1 MGIQDIK
8 GMHNKKKSAAGAN
21 VAHRT
26 PSESPQL
33 NLIVIRANMFDAAV
47 PIWKIQ
53 QQEDT
58 EFMAPFIEMHRR

>member
-8 GMHNKKKSAAGAN
+8 GMHNKKKSAAWAN
-21 VAHRT
+21 VAHRK
-26 PSESPQL
+26 PSESAQ
-33 NLIVIRANMFDAAV
+33 IRANMVNAAF

>member
-8 GMHNKKKSAAGAN
+8 GMHNTKKSAAGAN
-21 VAHRT
+21 VAHRK
-26 PSESPQL
+26 PSESPQ
-33 NLIVIRANMFDAAV
+33 IRANMVNAAF

>member
-1 MGIQDIK
+1 MGIHDIK
-8 GMHNKKKSAAGAN
+8 GMHTKKKSA

-33 NLIVIRANMFDAAV
+33 NLIVIGANMVNAAF
-47 PIWKIQ
+47 PIRKIQ
-53 QQEDT
+53 QQEYT

>member
-53 QQEDT
+53 Q
-58 EFMAPFIEMHRR
+58 

>member
-21 VAHRT
+21 VAHRKH
-26 PSESPQL
+26 SELPQ
-33 NLIVIRANMFDAAV
+33 IRAIMVNAAF

-58 EFMAPFIEMHRR
+58 EFMAPFMKMHRRR

>member
-1 MGIQDIK
+1 MCIQYIK
-8 GMHNKKKSAAGAN
+8 DLHNKKK
-21 VAHRT
+21 RT

-33 NLIVIRANMFDAAV
+33 NLIVIRANKVNAV
-47 PIWKIQ
+47 FPIRKIQ

>member
-1 MGIQDIK
+1 MGIHDLK
-8 GMHNKKKSAAGAN
+8 GMHNKKKSAA

-33 NLIVIRANMFDAAV
+33 NLIVIRANMVNAAF
-47 PIWKIQ
+47 PIRKIQ